1 MSIKYIKE
9 NLKKF
14 DHDNLISFLFDI
26 VIRGGID
33 NVHDFDV
40 NREYF
45 LDEKDFLIRTWSMH
59 GTLIQF
65 M

>member
-33 NVHDFDV
+33 NVYD
-40 NREYF
+40 
-45 LDEKDFLIRTWSMH
+45 LGLKDAKK
-59 GTLIQF
+59 
-65 M
+65 